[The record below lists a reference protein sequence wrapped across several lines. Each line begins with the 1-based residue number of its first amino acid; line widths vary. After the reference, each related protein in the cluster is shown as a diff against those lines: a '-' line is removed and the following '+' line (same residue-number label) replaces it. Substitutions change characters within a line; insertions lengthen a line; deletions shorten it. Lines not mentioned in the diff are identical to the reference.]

1 MGHDFVEIDIAMVL
15 TKIVNCNQSFFFDR
29 IIIGATEVNDLVEK
43 ILVLKN
49 ELKVVLRGTSK
60 DVRKDP

>member
-1 MGHDFVEIDIAMVL
+1 MGHDLVEIDIAMVL

>member
-1 MGHDFVEIDIAMVL
+1 MGHDFVEIDIAMVF
-15 TKIVNCNQSFFFDR
+15 TKIVYSNQGFFFDR
-29 IIIGATEVNDLVEK
+29 IIIGATEVDDLVEK

-60 DVRKDP
+60 NVRKDP